1 MLALPGWSPFSIV
14 DDRQSHT
21 IFSVLAPLSEGE
33 FHFLVYWDEDRD
45 PRVLGAVLA
54 LYYRHPDLFETV
66 LTWTE
71 RKASLSVQV
80 MPRVM
85 VVSRGSQQ
93 VLSSAA
99 IEVQRALQSIINTC
113 SYAIDR
119 DHWDVNIEQLAWPPK
134 ADSTMFELHRLHKLA
149 QQRAIGI
156 PGEILPAES
165 AGVTVFYS
173 TEAKVA
179 KTGGMP
185 GRQIQAQFAT
195 LDAATVAPWPEE
207 ATDAY
212 IRVIGGQLV
221 RRRGQ
226 LWQFEKVSQ

>member
-1 MLALPGWSPFSIV
+1 MLALPGWSPFSVV

-54 LYYRHPDLFETV
+54 LYYRRPDLFETV
-66 LTWTE
+66 LTWSE
-71 RKASLSVQV
+71 RKASLLVQV
-80 MPRVM
+80 IPRVM
-85 VVSRGSQQ
+85 TVSRESQQ

-99 IEVQRALQSIINTC
+99 IEVKRALESIISSC
-113 SYAIDR
+113 SYAIAR
-119 DHWDVNIEQLAWPPK
+119 DHWDLDVEQLAWPPK
-134 ADSTMFELHRLHKLA
+134 PDSSMFELHRLHKLA
-149 QQRAIGI
+149 QQRATGI

-165 AGVTVFYS
+165 AGVTVSYS
-173 TEAKVA
+173 TEAKLA
-179 KTGGMP
+179 KTGGRP
-185 GRQIQAQFAT
+185 GRVLTAQFAT

-212 IRVIGGQLV
+212 IRVLGGVLV
-221 RRRGQ
+221 RRRGEP
-226 LWQFEKVSQ
+226 WEFHKDA